1 MNTALNTYGME
12 RCPFCGRV
20 TAHDR
25 VCSSCGV
32 GGHGRVSDAP
42 PRKLVRCPGWGCP
55 LRQQCQRY
63 LEPGSGPST
72 TLWLEPPYDRI
83 LGRCTSQRKGEPA
96 PVERPVVYV
105 VKEPTLDYPQA
116 WRMEEVMR
124 NAPAM
129 VRIIGRF
136 RLTAGGRYFTI
147 HQFIDH
153 RWERIVQHKNES
165 RRGLPVGREAN
176 AREAFTYFMTKLY
189 HT

>member
-1 MNTALNTYGME
+1 MANLFMHGME

-96 PVERPVVYV
+96 PVKRPVVYV
-105 VKEPTLDYPQA
+105 VKEPTLDFPQA

-165 RRGLPVGREAN
+165 GRRLAVGRDAN